1 MASPGSG
8 RLIVADA
15 GNAYVR
21 AVTAVVRSSAQLPWS
36 PLAAPHFD
44 EEAFARTPLL
54 WPVSPMDGP
63 HEIAG
68 TIGEAR
74 GAAGGERFHAGVEM
88 YASTKAPPCARC
100 ATAR

>member
-1 MASPGSG
+1 MFWSG
-8 RLIVADA
+8 YSTRP
-15 GNAYVR
+15 
-21 AVTAVVRSSAQLPWS
+21 QLPWS

-68 TIGEAR
+68 TIR
-74 GAAGGERFHAGVEM
+74 KGGEWMVAFAQVQIPIFTVLMRRSFGVAGNN
-88 YASTKAPPCARC
+88 YATPRSAASVR
-100 ATAR
+100 RSSR